1 MVGKSGLVVASQTPL
16 GWVRGQHEGESTD
29 RHCMFVTTD
38 PPEDLNDMVQQYI
51 ERESFGLGRDDDA
64 NFDSDENTRVRR
76 TMEASTH
83 FLGDSFETALLWK
96 EPRVELPNIKD
107 MAMRRHHSFIH
118 GLKKKLKK

>member
-51 ERESFGLGRDDDA
+51 ERESFGLGRDDV

-76 TMEASTH
+76 TMEAIYPLSRRQ
-83 FLGDSFETALLWK
+83 LRDSLA
-96 EPRVELPNIKD
+96 VEG
-107 MAMRRHHSFIH
+107 AARRTS
-118 GLKKKLKK
+118 KY